1 MFYILMNII
10 INILNVIVLFKTFS
24 FGLYEIKTNNN
35 KFGGIASIV
44 VEVFVFVLI
53 LYLLWVR

>member
-1 MFYILMNII
+1 MNII
-10 INILNVIVLFKTFS
+10 INILNIIVLFKTFS

>member
-10 INILNVIVLFKTFS
+10 INILNVIVLIKTFS

>member
-10 INILNVIVLFKTFS
+10 INILNIIVLFKTFS